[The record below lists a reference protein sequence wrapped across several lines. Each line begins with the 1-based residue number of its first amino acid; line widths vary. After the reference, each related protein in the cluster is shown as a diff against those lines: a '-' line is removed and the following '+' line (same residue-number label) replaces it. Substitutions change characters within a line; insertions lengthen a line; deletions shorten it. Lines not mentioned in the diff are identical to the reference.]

1 MLRLIGILGVMLAV
15 LALGSI
21 IAIPTFAAPQGKS
34 DVCHYQDEDVV
45 DDEGN
50 IVDPLGWRIININDN
65 ALSAHVGVHT
75 DGSTSDFVIN
85 DGDEDDTNDTE
96 DCEALTPFIP
106 KDDD

>member
-1 MLRLIGILGVMLAV
+1 MLAV

-21 IAIPTFAAPQGKS
+21 IAIPTFAAAQGKS

-75 DGSTSDFVIN
+75 DGSASDFVIN
-85 DGDEDDTNDTE
+85 DDDTNDTE
-96 DCEALTPFIP
+96 DCEALSPFIP